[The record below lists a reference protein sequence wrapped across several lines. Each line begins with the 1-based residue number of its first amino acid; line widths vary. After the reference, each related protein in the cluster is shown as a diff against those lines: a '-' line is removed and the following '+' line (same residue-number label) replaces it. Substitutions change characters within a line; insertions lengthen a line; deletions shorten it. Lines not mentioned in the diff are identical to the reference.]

1 MKFNEITKIPHK
13 FSKLRKYP
21 RITTNKNFQYALIQ
35 RKFRKTTALFILH
48 PHMIDCSKSM
58 EFDDDA
64 RYMINVISSCKQ
76 RLTRADCPVASTV
89 RRTRTKSRS

>member
-21 RITTNKNFQYALIQ
+21 RITTNKNFQYAPIQ
-35 RKFRKTTALFILH
+35 RKFRKPTAIFILH
-48 PHMIDCSKSM
+48 PHMIDFSKSM

-64 RYMINVISSCKQ
+64 RDMISVIRSCKQ
-76 RLTRADCPVASTV
+76 RLTTRAGSVDCAAHAY
-89 RRTRTKSRS
+89 